1 MEGEKEMSFQEFDR
15 SEIERCKG
23 KNMQREAKE
32 RWGHTQA
39 WQESKNARTATA
51 TGNGRQ

>member
-1 MEGEKEMSFQEFDR
+1 MSFQEFDR
-15 SEIERCKG
+15 SEIERCKE
-23 KNMQREAKE
+23 KYAEEAKE